1 MRNVKSVTKFP
12 FLIIF
17 QSLLKN
23 TAVLNLKDLIFLS
36 LCKVSIVYTL
46 YEINESDIGSKFIW
60 LF

>member
-46 YEINESDIGSKFIW
+46 YKINESDIGSKFIW